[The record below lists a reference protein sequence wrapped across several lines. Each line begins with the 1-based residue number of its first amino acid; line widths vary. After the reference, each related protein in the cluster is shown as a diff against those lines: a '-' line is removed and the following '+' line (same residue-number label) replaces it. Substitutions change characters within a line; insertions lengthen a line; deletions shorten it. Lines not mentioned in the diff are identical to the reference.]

1 MFYADVPEEI
11 SKKAVETLQPM
22 ALSFASSKQ
31 TYAAWKHINSTYI
44 VCEDDQAIT
53 KIEQEF
59 MTTQPGADMTVLRLE
74 GASHSAFLSR
84 PEETASLI
92 DKAIKA

>member
-11 SKKAVETLQPM
+11 SKKAVEKLQPM
-22 ALSFASSKQ
+22 ALSFGSNKQ

-44 VCEDDQAIT
+44 VCEDDQAFT

-59 MTTQPGADMTVLRLE
+59 MATQPGANMTILRLE
-74 GASHSAFLSR
+74 GASHSPFLSR
-84 PEETASLI
+84 PEDTASLV